1 MHAQCHIPG
10 QSRTRLEAQPSSP
23 LFPGP
28 LLLLPLC
35 PRRLQCLHRE
45 SFVYLGHTALPHAG
59 PQGQGSNQCCLQ
71 QKHRV
76 VSTGAPEKFHFPR
89 ESCLLLCSI
98 FPEAPIAES
107 DPGKTTILDPQ
118 NFSIL
123 LVKYKMAQTL
133 AIGLEKQNDQP
144 TPSKALPKL
153 SLSLS
158 FSRGPHKV
166 CGRGTVVPSRIIT
179 GGSPI
184 TGAPSLEGS
193 PSRRT
198 QKVHSDLLSSSL
210 RSECPQPEPDPHGHR
225 GGPGRQGK
233 LASLSLDQSRLCTL
247 SASICKGA
255 CHLYTWKSLARGR
268 LL

>member
-1 MHAQCHIPG
+1 
-10 QSRTRLEAQPSSP
+10 
-23 LFPGP
+23 
-28 LLLLPLC
+28 
-35 PRRLQCLHRE
+35 
-45 SFVYLGHTALPHAG
+45 
-59 PQGQGSNQCCLQ
+59 
-71 QKHRV
+71 
-76 VSTGAPEKFHFPR
+76 
-89 ESCLLLCSI
+89 
-98 FPEAPIAES
+98 
-107 DPGKTTILDPQ
+107 
-118 NFSIL
+118 
-123 LVKYKMAQTL
+123 MAQTL

-255 CHLYTWKSLARGR
+255 YHLYMEEPGPWEAPLVECKEHFQRPSEGGGELPPETLKGGTCRSSSDGGVLDSPESLQPHPVLPKPPVPKREPLTSCPQLPLPCPSLPTGQSPFQK
-268 LL
+268 

>member
-1 MHAQCHIPG
+1 MFIWATLPCRMQDPRARDRTSVVC
-10 QSRTRLEAQPSSP
+10 SRSTESYPLVHRRSSTSP
-23 LFPGP
+23 
-28 LLLLPLC
+28 
-35 PRRLQCLHRE
+35 
-45 SFVYLGHTALPHAG
+45 
-59 PQGQGSNQCCLQ
+59 
-71 QKHRV
+71 
-76 VSTGAPEKFHFPR
+76 